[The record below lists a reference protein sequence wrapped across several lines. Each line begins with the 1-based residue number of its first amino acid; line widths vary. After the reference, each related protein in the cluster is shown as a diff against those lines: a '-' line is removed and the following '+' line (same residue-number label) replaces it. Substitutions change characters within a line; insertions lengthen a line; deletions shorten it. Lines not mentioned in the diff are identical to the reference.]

1 MTFNHSTNTTKTM
14 KPLGE
19 TKMARNTKRT
29 SGPKLGLIM
38 GTAIASL
45 ALAGCTSS
53 APPAQVSFNKAAS
66 ALESGKVDKAVTHAE
81 AAVLASPRDPEYRAI
96 LGSAYLQ
103 TGRYQS
109 AATAFGE
116 AIELGDIRG
125 RTVLSYALANI
136 AIGEKR
142 AALTELQA
150 RQNSVPRADLGLALA
165 LAGEADRGVKVLID
179 TIRDGN
185 ASPKARQNLAYAYA
199 LAGNW
204 RAARVMAS
212 EDVPANQLDARLSDW
227 AASARPEDHMQRVS
241 NLLGL
246 KPVND
251 AGQPQHLALA
261 NFPSQAETVA
271 EVAQLAKAEP
281 APVAAPSPT
290 PVRAS
295 AASPRQSEA
304 MAMGLAQFDGVSGGA
319 KAPVSIPASAPMA
332 APVATP
338 APAPAP
344 AVAAARPAAPRF
356 VSNAV
361 VQATPKP
368 TAAAPAP
375 RTVAAAPSKAPART
389 VAASTPKTGS
399 ADTHRIQ
406 LGSFNSKQIAEAKW
420 EEFQRRYPALRGH
433 DVVFTEAQVNGR
445 TFFRVAA
452 AGFDARDARVVC
464 GSVKRSGGGCFAYA
478 KSSPPAGAVKSG
490 VRVAAR

>member
-1 MTFNHSTNTTKTM
+1 MMFNHSTKTM

-19 TKMARNTKRT
+19 TMMARNTKRT

-45 ALAGCTSS
+45 TLASCTSA

-66 ALESGKVDKAVTHAE
+66 ALESGKVDKAVSHAE
-81 AAVLASPRDPEYRAI
+81 AAVLASPRDPEYRAM
-96 LGSAYLQ
+96 LGSAYLEA
-103 TGRYQS
+103 GRYQS
-109 AATAFGE
+109 AATTFGE

-125 RTVLSYALANI
+125 RTVLSYALAKI
-136 AIGEKR
+136 AIGDNR

-212 EDVPANQLDARLSDW
+212 EDVPADQLDARLSDW
-227 AASARPEDHMQRVS
+227 AASARPEDHLLRVS

-251 AGQPQHLALA
+251 AGQPKHLALT

-271 EVAQLAKAEP
+271 EVAQLAKADP
-281 APVAAPSPT
+281 VPVAAPSPA
-290 PVRAS
+290 PVTVS
-295 AASPRQSEA
+295 APVPAPRQSEA
-304 MAMGLAQFDGVSGGA
+304 MAMGLDTVVT
-319 KAPVSIPASAPMA
+319 APKSTAAAP
-332 APVATP
+332 APVAAPTP
-338 APAPAP
+338 APAPV
-344 AVAAARPAAPRF
+344 VAAAKPAAPRF

-368 TAAAPAP
+368 AAAAPASRTAAAPK
-375 RTVAAAPSKAPART
+375 KAPVRTAR
-389 VAASTPKTGS
+389 ASAPKTGA

-406 LGSFNSKQIAEAKW
+406 LGSFDSKQVAEAKW

-433 DVVFTEAQVNGR
+433 DAVLTEAQVNGR

-452 AGFDARDARVVC
+452 AGFDARDARAVC

-478 KSSPPAGAVKSG
+478 KSSPPAGAVKRG